1 MYESFLTSG
10 GWCPSVMLWPEML
23 KFGNGTYMWLSV
35 ASRNM
40 DSMFVWKFR
49 RAFCRLCWNFHW
61 RLLVF
66 LYFFP
71 INKLIL
77 IHWEEGKK
85 WWPTFYL
92 GWVLVDQRVA
102 RTSHKPWV
110 IGKCWIFCCWCW
122 HFKYP
127 ICVHNLNVEEKQ
139 QTTLW
144 LQQCTLVVHKLCT
157 SCHNFIS
164 IVFFWGGEIHSA
176 NFHSQ
181 FKVILD

>member
-1 MYESFLTSG
+1 MVPTCGYLSPRETWIQCLCENSG
-10 GWCPSVMLWPEML
+10 ELFVDSAETFIGDFWCS
-23 KFGNGTYMWLSV
+23 
-35 ASRNM
+35 
-40 DSMFVWKFR
+40 
-49 RAFCRLCWNFHW
+49 
-61 RLLVF
+61 